1 MSLDYVKVSPG
12 FEKYI
17 AKEYRDF
24 VEHGP
29 FGKKVSVS
37 QVGTF
42 KEALEEHP
50 MCAGCAMTLFIRLAI
65 IAFPNPEDTITVGTA
80 GCGRL
85 AISQAMIPF
94 VYGNYGDTNAVAS
107 GLKRGLMTRFPD
119 KHKDVVVLAGDGG
132 LADIGFSMMMH
143 SWFRREKFT
152 TIMLDN
158 EVYGNTGGQESGMTT
173 RGAVLKMAPLGKKF
187 DKIDMPTLAKTAGCV
202 YVATVVPNNPRR
214 VESVIKKAVLIAREV
229 GPTYIQAYT
238 SCNIEYAIPTEKVME
253 DANNVEKDRYQF
265 QEYITDDAKAY
276 LAEKWGYA
284 EYKKKAVPA
293 PASAGNGGQA

>member
-12 FEKYI
+12 FGKYI

-24 VEHGP
+24 VAHGP
-29 FGKKVSVS
+29 FGKQVSVS
-37 QVGTF
+37 QLGTF

-107 GLKRGLMTRFPD
+107 GLKRGLQLRFPD
-119 KHKDVVVLAGDGG
+119 KHKDVVVMAGDGG
-132 LADIGFSMMMH
+132 LVDIGFSMMMH
-143 SWFRREKFT
+143 SWFRGEKFT

-173 RGAVLKMAPLGKKF
+173 KGAVLKMAPLGKKF
-187 DKIDMPTLAKTAGCV
+187 DKIAMPELAKTAGCV
-202 YVATVVPNNPRR
+202 YVATVVPNSPRR
-214 VESVIKKAVLIAREV
+214 VEAVIKKAVLIAREI
-229 GPTYIQAYT
+229 GPTYIQTYT
-238 SCNIEYAIPTEKVME
+238 SCNIEYAIPTDKVME
-253 DANNVEKDRYQF
+253 DAKEVELDRYAF
-265 QEYITDDAKAY
+265 SEYITDEAKDY
-276 LAEKWGYA
+276 LASKWGYK
-284 EYKKKAVPA
+284 EYMKKAPKPEEVT
-293 PASAGNGGQA
+293 G

>member
-29 FGKKVSVS
+29 FGKKVSVA

-107 GLKRGLMTRFPD
+107 GLKRGLKIRFPD
-119 KHKDVVVLAGDGG
+119 KEKDVVVMAGDGG
-132 LADIGFSMMMH
+132 LADIGFSMLMH
-143 SWFRREKFT
+143 SWFRKEKFT

-158 EVYGNTGGQESGMTT
+158 EVYGNTGGQESGMTN
-173 RGAVLKMAPLGKKF
+173 RGSVLKMAPLGKKF
-187 DKIDMPTLAKTAGCV
+187 DKINMTELAKNAGCV
-202 YVATVVPNNPRR
+202 YVATVVPNNPRK
-214 VESVIKKAVLIAREV
+214 VESTIKKAVLIAREV

-238 SCNIEYAIPTEKVME
+238 SCNIEYAIPTDKVME
-253 DANNVEKDRYQF
+253 DANKVEKERYQV
-265 QEYITDDAKAY
+265 QEYITDEAKAY
-276 LAEKWGYA
+276 LAEKWGYT
-284 EYKKKAVPA
+284 EYKTKAIPTPA
-293 PASAGNGGQA
+293 